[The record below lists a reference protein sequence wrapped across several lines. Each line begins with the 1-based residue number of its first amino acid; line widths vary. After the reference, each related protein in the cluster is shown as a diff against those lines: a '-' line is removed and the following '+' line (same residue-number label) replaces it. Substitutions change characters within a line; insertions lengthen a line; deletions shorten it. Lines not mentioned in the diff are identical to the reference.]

1 MRSAIIAIT
10 LLLHL
15 SCHFQS
21 VVGFPINLWSPKNSG
36 SAQDMNVYVP
46 VSAPPPALSMEH
58 ESKKFKIQIYSD
70 KSCETY
76 SGTFE
81 GEIENGQEENVDT
94 PKGKCLWFVLP
105 FPSGCKLHLERK
117 TGQIQQFGREYS
129 AGTMLR
135 GSFERIGI
143 KCGQKDYSAKNKNKT
158 EQPGR

>member
-1 MRSAIIAIT
+1 MRTAVIAIT

-15 SCHFQS
+15 SCHSQS
-21 VVGFPINLWSPKNSG
+21 VVGFLIPWFRKNTT
-36 SAQDMNVYVP
+36 SAKDINVYVP
-46 VSAPPPALSMEH
+46 VSAPVPALSMEH

-70 KSCETY
+70 KICKTY

-81 GEIENGQEENVDT
+81 GEIKNGQEENVDT

-117 TGQIQQFGREYS
+117 TGQIQQFGRDYT

-135 GSFERIGI
+135 GSFKSIGI
-143 KCGQKDYSAKNKNKT
+143 ECGQKDYSAKNKDQNK
-158 EQPGR
+158 QPGR